1 MKWHLVDTD
10 KTFLHCKGF
19 EKIPT
24 DNRDIGQRSSGTG
37 GNMEPIASWNQ
48 LGTNWISNPSIF
60 VLKEGIMEKSQYI

>member
-1 MKWHLVDTD
+1 MRWHLVDID

-24 DNRDIGQRSSGTG
+24 GNRDIGQRSNETG

-48 LGTNWISNPSIF
+48 LEFQIHQLLY
-60 VLKEGIMEKSQYI
+60 LKKAIMEKSQYI